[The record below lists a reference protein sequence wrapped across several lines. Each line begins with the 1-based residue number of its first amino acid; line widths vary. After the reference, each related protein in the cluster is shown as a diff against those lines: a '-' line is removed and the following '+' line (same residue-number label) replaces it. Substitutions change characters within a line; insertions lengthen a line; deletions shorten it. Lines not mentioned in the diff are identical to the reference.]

1 MAERERLDS
10 LMIFVQAAKQRNF
23 SAAAR
28 QLGMSPSAVSR
39 AVQRLEERLET
50 RLLNRTT
57 RSLSLTDDGA
67 RFYASGQQILSDLE
81 EAELS
86 LRRSRS
92 TPSGMLRINLIP
104 SMARMHIMPALPQ
117 FTAQYPELK
126 LNISLSDRRV
136 DLIEEGVD
144 AVVRVGSSPDS
155 NLKMHILGTANDVVC
170 ASPDY
175 LAKYGVPRTP
185 EELEQHQCIN
195 HVIPQTGRVRDWRFQ
210 QDGQAMTV
218 DVGGTL
224 TIDHAETATAAAI
237 AGAGI
242 IQLYNFVVGDA
253 IAAGQLVPLLE
264 NYAPPGVPIAVIYAQ
279 KRYLSAK
286 VKVFLDFIQA
296 LMAELKRTHV
306 ID

>member
-1 MAERERLDS
+1 
-10 LMIFVQAAKQRNF
+10 
-23 SAAAR
+23 
-28 QLGMSPSAVSR
+28 
-39 AVQRLEERLET
+39 
-50 RLLNRTT
+50 
-57 RSLSLTDDGA
+57 
-67 RFYASGQQILSDLE
+67 
-81 EAELS
+81 
-86 LRRSRS
+86 
-92 TPSGMLRINLIP
+92 
-104 SMARMHIMPALPQ
+104 
-117 FTAQYPELK
+117 
-126 LNISLSDRRV
+126 
-136 DLIEEGVD
+136 LIEEGVD
-144 AVVRVGSSPDS
+144 AVIRVGSSPDS

-175 LAKYGVPRTP
+175 LAKYGVPQTP

-218 DVGGTL
+218 DVAGTL

-242 IQLYNFVVGDA
+242 IQLYHFVVGDA
-253 IAAGQLVPLLE
+253 IAAGQLVPLLD

-296 LMAELKRTHV
+296 LMAELKHTHV